1 MKILLCLFISVLALK
16 ALVIE
21 NFRTDLYSKSTINAL
36 KKIEMTLEFEGQNL
50 EQNSAKIKDSINTV
64 ISSFFY
70 EDIFTELGKN
80 KFKETLI
87 KFINKK
93 YKLQI
98 KNIYFIS
105 LNGVKE
111 FDLEEFKRFLQNI
124 DEKNEIKGTKPK
136 EEIQKMQ
143 KNQPFKIKQIDT
155 LFQDENGSDDIN
167 LPSLK
172 EKLNEQIL
180 KQLENNQSVEKNS
193 TGFDIKFD
201 PTN

>member
-1 MKILLCLFISVLALK
+1 M
-16 ALVIE
+16 
-21 NFRTDLYSKSTINAL
+21 
-36 KKIEMTLEFEGQNL
+36 
-50 EQNSAKIKDSINTV
+50 
-64 ISSFFY
+64 
-70 EDIFTELGKN
+70 
-80 KFKETLI
+80 
-87 KFINKK
+87 
-93 YKLQI
+93 QI